1 MPLADLPSR
10 PVLVTGAAGF
20 VGSHVIDAILA
31 STDHS
36 ILAVDDMRGA
46 DGSNLAHLSDDPRVA
61 FLQRDFA
68 DPEILAAVRAG
79 EFAGIFHLASL
90 RILDCITDPREA
102 IAVMVTSVYELV
114 DAWSGLADTP
124 LVFSSTAS
132 VYGQAD
138 ELPITEKT
146 PPWPNTTLY
155 GWNKAWAEGLIQ
167 SVVANGATSPYAFLR
182 YFNIYGPRMD
192 TKGAYTSVFV
202 KWLAAVTDGEP
213 IIVHGDGGASMDL
226 VFVTDVARANVEAF
240 TSGAVGA
247 YNVASGTET
256 TLAQLADLVIDLV
269 PGTDSFVERVAPRES
284 AFVARRRA
292 SVDKAA
298 EQFGW
303 RAVVPVEEG
312 LAEMYQWW
320 LATHAGRPTA

>member
-1 MPLADLPSR
+1 MQVADLPSR

-20 VGSHVIDAILA
+20 VGSHVCDAILA

-36 ILAVDDMRGA
+36 ILAVDDLRGA
-46 DGSNLAHLSDDPRVA
+46 DGANLAHLSDEPRVL

-68 DPEILAAVRAG
+68 DPEILAEIREG
-79 EFAGIFHLASL
+79 RFAGIFHLASL

-102 IAVMVTSVYELV
+102 IAVMVTSVYDLV
-114 DAWSGLADTP
+114 DAWSGLQNTP
-124 LVFSSTAS
+124 LIFSSTAS

-155 GWNKAWAEGLIQ
+155 GWNKAWAEGFVQ
-167 SVVANGATSPYAFLR
+167 SVVANGASSPAAFLR

-202 KWLAAVTDGEP
+202 KWLAAVTDGDP

-226 VFVTDVARANVEAF
+226 VYVGDVARANVEAF
-240 TSGAVGA
+240 TSSARGAF
-247 YNVASGTET
+247 NVASGTET

-269 PGTDSFVERVAPRES
+269 PGTSSRVERVAPRES

-292 SVDKAA
+292 SIVKA
-298 EQFGW
+298 ESQFGW
-303 RAVVPVEEG
+303 HPQVPVEQG
-312 LAEMYQWW
+312 LAEMYRWW
-320 LATHAGRPTA
+320 LEVHAGRSA